1 MKKRDRTRRA
11 ILEAGI
17 DCLNESGFH
26 ALTLTRVTEK
36 AGVTR
41 GCLRYYFASLEA
53 LTLAL
58 AGYIGRAMWQSH
70 VDAIADRPAGTS
82 AIIFAVSLIGDAR
95 LDRFRT
101 ARMELTVAARTVPA
115 LHDAIAQSVEEIEIE
130 KARLVDTIFD
140 LPGVAQQPNFAAARD
155 LAQLVEDWL
164 FLQPLPAPAT
174 ERRVAVRRAL
184 ELALLAIWQAPGDAV
199 VGERVVRPRRAAA
212 RLSTEAA
219 RRLVTGQA

>member
-1 MKKRDRTRRA
+1 MKKRDRTRRS

-26 ALTLTRVTEK
+26 AMTLTRVTEM

-58 AGYIGRAMWQSH
+58 AGYIGREMWQSH

-101 ARMELTVAARTVPA
+101 ARMELTVAARTLPA
-115 LHDAIAQSVEEIEIE
+115 LHEAIERSVEEIEIE

-164 FLQPLPAPAT
+164 FVQPLPAPAA
-174 ERRVAVRRAL
+174 ERRAAVRRAL
-184 ELALLAIWQAPGDAV
+184 EVALLAIWQAPGDAV
-199 VGERVVRPRRAAA
+199 VGERAARPRAAA
-212 RLSTEAA
+212 RLSADAA
-219 RRLVTGQA
+219 RRLAAGPA